1 MKKRLF
7 AILILTLWAPL
18 WAQTSD
24 VEQDESFNP
33 RDLYEPSLPILDGS
47 MIYEIIT
54 DIKEPSAETQR
65 EWRDQRERDSTLT
78 VEKMGWKVQ
87 IFSSTD
93 FYQAD
98 SLFLKAVEDFIDQEV
113 VKVFNSPYYKIRVG
127 NCSTREAAEDL
138 MDRALNLKYREAWII
153 RTPVKTEE
161 KLLLYMY

>member
-7 AILILTLWAPL
+7 VILILALWAPL

-24 VEQDESFNP
+24 IEQDESFNP

-65 EWRDQRERDSTLT
+65 ERDSTQT

-98 SLFLKAVEDFIDQEV
+98 TLFLKAVEDFIDQEV
-113 VKVFNSPYYKIRVG
+113 VKVFNTPYYKIRVG
-127 NCSTREAAEDL
+127 NCSTREEAEAL
-138 MDRALNLKYREAWII
+138 LDRALDLKYREAWII

>member
-7 AILILTLWAPL
+7 ALPLLLLWVPL
-18 WAQTSD
+18 WAQIPA

-33 RDLYEPSLPILDGS
+33 LDLYEPSLPILDGS

-54 DIKEPSAETQR
+54 DIKEPSANTQR
-65 EWRDQRERDSTLT
+65 ERLDQRERDSTQT

-98 SLFLKAVEDFIDQEV
+98 TLFLKAVEDFIDQEV

-127 NCSTREAAEDL
+127 NCNTREAAEIL
-138 MDRALNLKYREAWII
+138 MDRALDLKYREAWII

-161 KLLLYMY
+161 KLLYMY